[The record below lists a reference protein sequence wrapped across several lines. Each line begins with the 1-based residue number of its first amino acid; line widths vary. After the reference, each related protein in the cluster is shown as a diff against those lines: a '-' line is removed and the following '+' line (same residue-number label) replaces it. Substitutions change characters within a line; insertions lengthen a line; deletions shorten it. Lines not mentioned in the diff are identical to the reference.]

1 MPARCL
7 LDATPNKAL
16 AEAIKSRLEVGHDS
30 IADLHIWRL
39 GPGHHGAI
47 VSLVSDRP
55 QPVEHYREK
64 LASMREL
71 SHLTIEVHRCAGE
84 H

>member
-1 MPARCL
+1 MIR
-7 LDATPNKAL
+7 
-16 AEAIKSRLEVGHDS
+16 SRLEVGHDS

-47 VSLVSDRP
+47 VALVSDHP
-55 QPVEHYREK
+55 EPVEHYRDK
-64 LASMREL
+64 LSDMHEL